1 MQVKGKCE
9 GVIGGYNDNCN
20 PILLRPLKREAD
32 KIQPNKKKKIEQKYN
47 EIMLPDREW
56 LQDNEIN
63 KAPDVTHKSCK
74 KDSLL
79 QCS

>member
-32 KIQPNKKKKIEQKYN
+32 KIQPNKKKNRAKIQ
-47 EIMLPDREW
+47 
-56 LQDNEIN
+56 
-63 KAPDVTHKSCK
+63 
-74 KDSLL
+74 
-79 QCS
+79 